1 MKRSKSTLWGGHYYA
16 LPSSYS
22 HCRSRY
28 TAVADRRTGGAGS
41 VRPGCQHG
49 CRNACLRPCGFD
61 SNRLRFQLDGRRPQ
75 AYWSDNNSTLGG
87 EVVVAPDGTFTD
99 PGLKIPTGV
108 ASGPHQI
115 LFSDVEGRYFEVASF
130 DVTGTS
136 PTPPPSSCSAPSV
149 SLTPSAGPVGSQ
161 FVMKGA
167 GWISGGVVHITLPN
181 GSMGIFGAA
190 DATPTVSAGG
200 AWQTTVTVGKSPA
213 GSYTFTFAETGCTSQ
228 TGTFQ
233 VTASPAPP
241 PACPSNPTVAFSP
254 SSGHLG
260 TTFTITGS
268 GWVPGGKVTG
278 TLPYGSPG
286 LFYGYQTPTVN
297 ASGGFSYKETV
308 GTGPGG
314 PTPPGSYTFTYAEKY
329 GGCSSSFRQTF
340 TVTPKPPAGHVPA
353 APSNLT
359 VTAVDQNDIRLNW
372 QDNSNDETRFEIN
385 NGVIS
390 KYVGANS
397 RSYKWGGLAPGTHMC
412 FMIRAHNSAGDS
424 AWDPNVSPSN
434 VCTTTPKPTAS
445 ATGNLPY
452 LDQYQVDSPSRASAD
467 CDCGVADAAMVI
479 VAYGKHA
486 AVTNGYAGPFLAN
499 VRADSGNAGVCSN
512 ATKDYSADLVFSQIE
527 AALNPGPGTPDYK
540 AWSLTYAG
548 ISKSLSPDDALAQ
561 IKAAVDAGKPVIA
574 LLHGADLTTNPQG
587 TPGPYQGRGESYGD
601 HFVVVKAVSGTTVTF
616 NDPDNQQPKF
626 KVYPY
631 WLLGG
636 PNTTLG
642 VGQFEKALKDVV
654 GQGNQPYAISVGDG
668 TVGG

>member
-1 MKRSKSTLWGGHYYA
+1 MMR
-16 LPSSYS
+16 
-22 HCRSRY
+22 CRLLILIAVLAIPLSLIAGPAVQAASAQGVS
-28 TAVADRRTGGAGS
+28 TAVVTPASGLAGS
-41 VRPGCQHG
+41 TVTGSG
-49 CRNACLRPCGFD
+49 
-61 SNRLRFQLDGRRPQ
+61 SNWTAGDHIQ
-75 AYWSDNNSTLGG
+75 AYWSDTNSTLGG
-87 EVVVAPDGTFTD
+87 EVVVAPGGTFVD
-99 PGLKIPTGV
+99 PGLTIPTGV
-108 ASGPHQI
+108 ASGSHQI
-115 LFSDVEGRYFEVASF
+115 LFSDVEGRYFEVADF

-161 FVMKGA
+161 FLMKGA

-181 GSMGIFGAA
+181 GSKGIFYLQQV
-190 DATPTVSAGG
+190 TPTVSSGG
-200 AWQTTVTVGKSPA
+200 SWQTTVTVGKSPA

-308 GTGPGG
+308 GTGPSG

-329 GGCSSSFRQTF
+329 GGCSPSFQQTF

-434 VCTTTPKPTAS
+434 VCTTTPKPSGQPDWADS
-445 ATGNLPY
+445 SFCSRSWPKAPNGARYTGITY
-452 LDQYQVDSPSRASAD
+452 K
-467 CDCGVADAAMVI
+467 GVAAC
-479 VAYGKHA
+479 
-486 AVTNGYAGPFLAN
+486 
-499 VRADSGNAGVCSN
+499 GNAENASN
-512 ATKDYSADLVFSQIE
+512 TSNL
-527 AALNPGPGTPDYK
+527 
-540 AWSLTYAG
+540 
-548 ISKSLSPDDALAQ
+548 
-561 IKAAVDAGKPVIA
+561 
-574 LLHGADLTTNPQG
+574 QG
-587 TPGPYQGRGESYGD
+587 TISYQPPGGATVYFDSAGFQCVELAARYFYF
-601 HFVVVKAVSGTTVTF
+601 HTTLI
-616 NDPDNQQPKF
+616 PDN
-626 KVYPY
+626 
-631 WLLGG
+631 
-636 PNTTLG
+636 PNTPPTGTAFVSTEHQNYPQIAING
-642 VGQFEKALKDVV
+642 VGTDTFQNSITPGNIISMSSSSDPTGEGHVGVV
-654 GQGNQPYAISVGDG
+654 MGFQYTKGKLTGIKVMDENGDG
-668 TVGG
+668 TGTGLITVSNKGIMSFDSMYNMFQWTMNLPGSG